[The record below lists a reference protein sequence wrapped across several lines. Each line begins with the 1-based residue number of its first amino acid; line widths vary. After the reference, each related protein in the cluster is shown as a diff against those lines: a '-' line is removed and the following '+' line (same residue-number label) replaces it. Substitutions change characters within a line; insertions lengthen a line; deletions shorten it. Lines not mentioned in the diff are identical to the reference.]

1 VVDDEPAERE
11 TLARLIGQWGYD
23 VEVAE
28 SSDEALSLAESY
40 RPAVVITDLILPGTD
55 GLSLLQTLRASSHA
69 PVVLLVTGHATVE
82 TAVEAMRHGALDY
95 LTKPIDTTRLQLLL
109 EKAVEQDAL
118 SREVTLLRRELRQKG
133 TFGRFV
139 GQSKRMQEVYHVIE
153 LMATSNAPV
162 LIHGESGTGKE
173 LVARTV
179 HEQSDRRTG
188 PFVAINCAAIPETLI
203 ESELFGHERG
213 AFTGAT
219 ERRIGCF
226 ELADG
231 GTLLLDELA
240 EMNVATQAKLLRV
253 LEDATFRRVG
263 GKTEVTVDVRVIA
276 ATNQVPA
283 EALANGK
290 LREDLFYRL
299 SVFVLELPPLRE
311 RTDDIPMLAGRFI
324 EEFNAQNGRSVEGL
338 TPEAEETLVR
348 YAWPGNVRELRN
360 AMHRAVVL
368 AGNGA
373 IVREHLPPLV
383 LGGASRPA
391 RAPESGKVLPLRDV
405 ERQMI
410 IRALEETNY
419 HKPQAAA
426 MLGISLKTLYNKLA
440 RFGLPPNRA
449 SAS

>member
-1 VVDDEPAERE
+1 
-11 TLARLIGQWGYD
+11 
-23 VEVAE
+23 
-28 SSDEALSLAESY
+28 
-40 RPAVVITDLILPGTD
+40 
-55 GLSLLQTLRASSHA
+55 
-69 PVVLLVTGHATVE
+69 
-82 TAVEAMRHGALDY
+82 
-95 LTKPIDTTRLQLLL
+95 
-109 EKAVEQDAL
+109 
-118 SREVTLLRRELRQKG
+118 
-133 TFGRFV
+133 
-139 GQSKRMQEVYHVIE
+139 
-153 LMATSNAPV
+153 
-162 LIHGESGTGKE
+162 
-173 LVARTV
+173 
-179 HEQSDRRTG
+179 
-188 PFVAINCAAIPETLI
+188 
-203 ESELFGHERG
+203 
-213 AFTGAT
+213 
-219 ERRIGCF
+219 
-226 ELADG
+226 
-231 GTLLLDELA
+231 
-240 EMNVATQAKLLRV
+240 LRV